1 MSAAE
6 ICAGEYWRIS
16 QAIHGRSHDV
26 VSAQE
31 AVEFLTLHMSCQF
44 EGLSK
49 ACVST
54 LRQRYANITPVPLS
68 TSFSEGA

>member
-1 MSAAE
+1 MSAVQVC
-6 ICAGEYWRIS
+6 ISEYWRIS
-16 QAIHGRSHDV
+16 QAIHGRSTDV

-31 AVEFLTLHMSCQF
+31 AVDFLLLHMECDF
-44 EGLSK
+44 PGLSK

-54 LRQRYANITPVPLS
+54 LQQRYSNVALVPLS

>member
-1 MSAAE
+1 MSAVE
-6 ICAGEYWRIS
+6 CVAGEYWRIS

-31 AVEFLTLHMSCQF
+31 AVDFLLLHMDCDF
-44 EGLSK
+44 PGLSK

-54 LRQRYANITPVPLS
+54 LQQRYANVTPVPLS

>member
-1 MSAAE
+1 MSLIQIVAS
-6 ICAGEYWRIS
+6 EYWRIS

-31 AVEFLTLHMSCQF
+31 AVEFLIIHAQCAYP
-44 EGLSK
+44 GLSK

-54 LRQRYANITPVPLS
+54 LQGRYCNVPLS
-68 TSFSEGA
+68 TAFSEGA

>member
-1 MSAAE
+1 MSAVE
-6 ICAGEYWRIS
+6 VCAYEYWRIS
-16 QAIHGRSHDV
+16 QAIHGRSHEV

-49 ACVST
+49 ARAST
-54 LRQRYANITPVPLS
+54 LKQRYRNVAIAS